1 MTEHR
6 LRFKE
11 NELETIKKAIWIRLF
26 TLVYKHD
33 PSDEEIHLYK
43 ILKKLSRKQR
53 GRTYK
58 QSEVTRKEI
67 KELIR
72 NTSYLVPVPERRKIM
87 NKE

>member
-26 TLVYKHD
+26 TLVYKYD
-33 PSDEEIHLYK
+33 SSDEEIQLYK

-53 GRTYK
+53 GRTQK
-58 QSEVTRKEI
+58 QSEVTRNEI
-67 KELIR
+67 KELIM
-72 NTSYLVPVPERRKIM
+72 NTSYLVPVPERNKIM
-87 NKE
+87 NN